1 MAEHQS
7 LLRPRDE
14 ENDDASS
21 QNRFA
26 SSFTSS
32 KTWTKVL
39 AGSGALVLAA
49 TFALSGIKSNSSS
62 SLTSSGGTRS
72 HHLGGEAASVQP
84 NASIKLHTAEQP
96 AALGGVWAGEGA
108 DGLPIKT
115 WFCNKC
121 KKVMDNRQSYSVVM
135 YEKCVGRMFEYRYNM
150 CTREEWNEKFC
161 PSSSPDD
168 DNCGEGG
175 AGPISKSLCGECK
188 VAMGCPY
195 KGYDGTCYA
204 GADAGLGSFISES
217 NGFISAGEGDESTQ
231 RHPDRSKETCSKCE
245 NLMYDWKSN
254 TCTREEWE
262 STPKHEKFY
271 CTIRKPD
278 RVRYAEAKNRC
289 VEKVHEA
296 QKDCMKDRDCPLNH
310 DFFQCCAAKAIG
322 GDNGGIDSYCS
333 RGKMEERGVRW

>member
-1 MAEHQS
+1 M
-7 LLRPRDE
+7 
-14 ENDDASS
+14 
-21 QNRFA
+21 
-26 SSFTSS
+26 
-32 KTWTKVL
+32 
-39 AGSGALVLAA
+39 
-49 TFALSGIKSNSSS
+49 
-62 SLTSSGGTRS
+62 TSSGGTRS

-96 AALGGVWAGEGA
+96 AAL
-108 DGLPIKT
+108 
-115 WFCNKC
+115 
-121 KKVMDNRQSYSVVM
+121 
-135 YEKCVGRMFEYRYNM
+135 
-150 CTREEWNEKFC
+150 
-161 PSSSPDD
+161 
-168 DNCGEGG
+168 
-175 AGPISKSLCGECK
+175 
-188 VAMGCPY
+188 
-195 KGYDGTCYA
+195 

-271 CTIRKPD
+271 CTIRKPKEL
-278 RVRYAEAKNRC
+278 RYAEAKNRC

-296 QKDCMKDRDCPLNH
+296 QKDCMKNRDCPLNH